1 MIRQTLGSLALLNL
15 LLLLFLAL
23 PAWAQAARPGVP
35 ETFPQAPIL
44 EPGRLAPALFSLG
57 RPEEKAP
64 GTRRGLPPDPGP
76 PSAQRPQSHGAARII
91 WLRFV
96 VYREGVVSRG
106 MTIGVLRRHRYD
118 AYGVVL
124 SEETYTPAAGALTDT
139 QITSGLKYKGQTFDA
154 ETGQVYL
161 RNRYYEPETGQ
172 FTQVDP
178 ARAGDNWFAYTTDPI
193 NRYDPSG
200 LDWVWVGAGNG
211 QYGPDK
217 GWRWVPNAEGGT
229 SSAQL
234 EEYDYNLVE
243 GIDPPEWAVPRWAG
257 RREGQVVRTANAV
270 GRNFQTF
277 NQNDRRFA
285 NIMAE
290 GASLGRVAPAF
301 GSFDAGWSLYR
312 LWQDLLRDDE
322 SVSTFRGANRAV
334 QEIFAAKQREI
345 ERLRRENRPEFE
357 FRSEQLGP
365 ATKVFA
371 KEVGALALDAFFLNG
386 DALRD
391 HSGSGLSQNQIEDYR
406 LAVGILSLSSPAG
419 WNAQARRQ
427 GRRAF
432 RRGEGG
438 RPPGK
443 GPGGDGGGD
452 RVLTD
457 EVLAGQ
463 NEHRFI
469 LNPRNHSP
477 REQATVDF
485 LQERGLHVS
494 RNRLEGAVQEFVPLS
509 NQGGRQGD
517 IFLNG
522 VLTEIKSLDSGAVS
536 GTIKNVL
543 NESRRGG
550 GQARQIIIDARG
562 TGLTQGVAQSGI
574 NRSLGVDK
582 IKESFDNIILIGDD
596 FLLGDLP

>member
-1 MIRQTLGSLALLNL
+1 MIRRILGTPAPLNL

-23 PAWAQAARPGVP
+23 PAWAQAALPGVP

-178 ARAGDNWFAYTTDPI
+178 ARAGDNWYGYTTDPI

-229 SSAQL
+229 PSDQL

-243 GIDPPEWAVPRWAG
+243 GVDPPEWATPNWAG
-257 RREGQVVRTANAV
+257 RRVGQVVRTANAV
-270 GRNFQTF
+270 GRRFGTL
-277 NQNDRRFA
+277 NQNDQRFA
-285 NIMAE
+285 NLMAE
-290 GASLGRVAPAF
+290 GASQGRIALPF
-301 GSFDAGWSLYR
+301 RDFDAGFSLYN
-312 LWQDLLRDDE
+312 LWKDMLRDNE
-322 SVSTFRGANRAV
+322 GVSSFVEADRAV
-334 QEIFAAKQREI
+334 LEIFNARRREI
-345 ERLRRENRPEFE
+345 ERINREQRPEFE

-371 KEVGALALDAFFLNG
+371 KEVGAAVLDALFIDG
-386 DALRD
+386 DVLRD
-391 HSGSGLSQNQIEDYR
+391 HRGSGLSQGQIDDYR
-406 LAVGILSLSSPAG
+406 LAVGILSMSTLAG
-419 WNAQARRQ
+419 WKN
-427 GRRAF
+427 
-432 RRGEGG
+432 
-438 RPPGK
+438 
-443 GPGGDGGGD
+443 
-452 RVLTD
+452 
-457 EVLAGQ
+457 
-463 NEHRFI
+463 
-469 LNPRNHSP
+469 
-477 REQATVDF
+477 QATKQGKKAF
-485 LQERGLHVS
+485 KRGFDDAGEVAEDAPL
-494 RNRLEGAVQEFVPLS
+494 GAP
-509 NQGGRQGD
+509 
-517 IFLNG
+517 
-522 VLTEIKSLDSGAVS
+522 VLP
-536 GTIKNVL
+536 
-543 NESRRGG
+543 
-550 GQARQIIIDARG
+550 
-562 TGLTQGVAQSGI
+562 
-574 NRSLGVDK
+574 RSLGAAAAEVRVTSKIRDPFAVRHADK
-582 IKESFDNIILIGDD
+582 IEGVVQRDVDSLVAALRAGNTNPGIGTRRLSGFKGFFELRGRNRGRVIVYEVQPGEFIIAGKFAGHSKGDAANSDIIRRIVQGFKEQEGIK
-596 FLLGDLP
+596 